1 MCQNG
6 LGVARGTAAGK
17 LLAEMALGHDSELLR
32 QQLDQNE
39 PSWLPPKPLSDWAV
53 SATILMHKIRAGRE
67 A

>member
-1 MCQNG
+1 
-6 LGVARGTAAGK
+6 VARGTAAGK

-32 QQLDQNE
+32 QQVNQGG

-53 SATILMHKIRAGRE
+53 KATLMMYKMRAGRE